1 MLKIIRTED
10 GSQSLYD
17 EELNETYHS
26 TKGARAESEYV
37 FLKMGLD
44 FFCQQYTDELPPQS
58 LRQSGSRQQIRVL
71 EVGFGTGLNAW
82 LTWQW
87 AEKNRISIHFYT
99 LEPFPISLDLV
110 KQMDLAA
117 DRQFLAVHEAS
128 WNKQTHFGDYFSLY
142 KSTNKLEEAVFDTT
156 FDCVFFDA
164 FAPSKQPE
172 VWSLENLQKCHDAL
186 QSGGILTTYCAQGQF
201 KRNLA
206 AVGFEVEVLPGALG
220 KKEMVRG
227 GS

>member
-44 FFCQQYTDELPPQS
+44 VMSQQLSVHSPQS
-58 LRQSGSRQQIRVL
+58 IRVL

-82 LTWQW
+82 LTWKW
-87 AEKNRISIHFYT
+87 AEQNKIPVHFYT

-117 DRQFLAVHEAS
+117 DRQFLSVHEAN
-128 WNKQTHFGDYFSLY
+128 WNEQTHFGDHFSLY
-142 KSTNKLEEAVFDTT
+142 KSTNKLEEVVFTT
-156 FDCVFFDA
+156 PFDCVFFDA

-172 VWSLENLQKCHDAL
+172 VWSLENLQKCCDAL
-186 QSGGILTTYCAQGQF
+186 QPGGILTTYCAQGQF

-206 AVGFEVEVLPGALG
+206 VVGFDVEVLPGALG

-227 GS
+227 RKGF